1 MKSLINILICIVL
14 ITACLLS
21 CSSEDDNTSLRDT
34 ASIVTGKVEF
44 FILKSFDKVEKG
56 CLIVDSSIV
65 LSSEPLLN
73 YSDIISYNA
82 STFTFKITKE
92 ASVKLKPLK
101 NPPVSGVPF
110 ALVVNNTVVYT
121 GYFWPVYSSYVCD
134 AITIDP
140 LYAESKQ
147 LLEVKF
153 REGASNIADYIDKR
167 NTPLLIQTLKTD
179 KKLIE

>member
-1 MKSLINILICIVL
+1 
-14 ITACLLS
+14 
-21 CSSEDDNTSLRDT
+21 
-34 ASIVTGKVEF
+34 
-44 FILKSFDKVEKG
+44 
-56 CLIVDSSIV
+56 
-65 LSSEPLLN
+65 
-73 YSDIISYNA
+73 
-82 STFTFKITKE
+82 
-92 ASVKLKPLK
+92 
-101 NPPVSGVPF
+101 
-110 ALVVNNTVVYT
+110 
-121 GYFWPVYSSYVCD
+121 VCD